1 MGKAIFGLLLVVVS
15 ACSPAP
21 QANLILG
28 SVTPAPARIDA
39 ELASASVE
47 PASRDRAVDPLP
59 PSLAPLLPPWQAA
72 LQDALA
78 RKAMFRPGAPRR
90 LSLMVKVLQ
99 YAVSEDTL
107 TLFARYQLFD
117 NPAGDPIF
125 STDVM
130 TNIPGGCGGD
140 AASAL
145 RDRALASRAIQANI
159 VQFLDQLET
168 FAQGQH
174 TGALPA
180 S

>member
-1 MGKAIFGLLLVVVS
+1 MDKAMLGLLLVVVF
-15 ACSPAP
+15 ACTPAP
-21 QANLILG
+21 QANLNVG

-39 ELASASVE
+39 ELASVSVE

-59 PSLAPLLPPWQAA
+59 PSLAPLLPPWRAA

-99 YAVSEDTL
+99 YAASGDTL

-130 TNIPGGCGGD
+130 TNVPLGSGED
-140 AASAL
+140 PASVL
-145 RDRALASRAIQANI
+145 RDRALASRAIQENI

-168 FAQGQH
+168 FARQRH

>member
-1 MGKAIFGLLLVVVS
+1 
-15 ACSPAP
+15 
-21 QANLILG
+21 
-28 SVTPAPARIDA
+28 
-39 ELASASVE
+39 
-47 PASRDRAVDPLP
+47 
-59 PSLAPLLPPWQAA
+59 
-72 LQDALA
+72 
-78 RKAMFRPGAPRR
+78 MFRPGAPRR

-99 YAVSEDTL
+99 YAASGDTL

-130 TNIPGGCGGD
+130 TNVPLGSGED
-140 AASAL
+140 PASVL
-145 RDRALASRAIQANI
+145 RDRALASRAIQENI

-168 FAQGQH
+168 FARQRH